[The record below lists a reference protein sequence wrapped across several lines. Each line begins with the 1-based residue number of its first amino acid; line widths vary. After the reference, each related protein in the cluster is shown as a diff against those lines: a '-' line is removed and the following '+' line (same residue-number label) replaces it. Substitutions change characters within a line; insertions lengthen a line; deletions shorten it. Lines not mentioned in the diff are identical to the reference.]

1 MRSFRIAGTMCLTAV
16 VAAGCIKAPGSSK
29 NTPPT
34 SSFTSVKMRVPTLIG
49 NKDVSGKLTGYSLQ
63 VKKTGGSCEFTDI
76 DRTESVGTDD
86 VKIDAKLKQECDY
99 SILLSFGK
107 ISTDGKKLDRV
118 YLTSDTYEGKPA
130 KPAIVKKEDLNGKTE
145 ITIRACVS
153 VTTIGAQD
161 LGVNAA
167 ECPSITDNSMNNT
180 QPSGQGTPTST
191 TLKLSK
197 SMTGTAEG
205 NQVLFSAEV
214 TSSSTTTKYCSIAVE
229 AFYEEP
235 TPKLVVLTENFVEIK
250 AGAKAAINETV
261 NFETGTLSGPLSFT
275 ELRVFEQCMDTR
287 PDATVKVSDLFTKC
301 YASRS
306 CPQVKL

>member
-1 MRSFRIAGTMCLTAV
+1 MRSLRIAGAMCVTAAM
-16 VAAGCIKAPGSSK
+16 AAGCIKTPGSS
-29 NTPPT
+29 NNNPQT

-76 DRTESVGTDD
+76 DRTEAVGSDD

-107 ISTDGKKLDRV
+107 ISADSQKLDKV
-118 YLTSDTYEGKPA
+118 YLTSDAYEGKPA
-130 KPAIVKKEDLNGKTE
+130 KPAIVKKEDLKGKTE

-153 VTTIGAQD
+153 VTAVGAQD

-167 ECPSITDNSMNNT
+167 ECPSITDNSINNP
-180 QPSGQGTPTST
+180 QPSGQATPTST
-191 TLKLSK
+191 ALKLSK
-197 SMTGTAEG
+197 TMTGTAEG
-205 NQVLFSAEV
+205 NQVIFSAEV
-214 TSSSTTTKYCSIAVE
+214 TSSSSATKFCGIAVE

-235 TPKLVVLTENFVEIK
+235 SPKLVVLTQNFVEIK
-250 AGAKAAINETV
+250 AGAKATINETV

-275 ELRVFEQCMDTR
+275 ELRVLEQCMDTK
-287 PDATVKVSDLFTKC
+287 PDATVKLGDLFSKC
-301 YASRS
+301 YTSKS
-306 CPQVKL
+306 CPQVKP

>member
-1 MRSFRIAGTMCLTAV
+1 MCLSAAI
-16 VAAGCIKAPGSSK
+16 AAGCIKTPGSSR
-29 NTPPT
+29 NNPQT

-76 DRTESVGTDD
+76 DRTEAVGTDD

-107 ISTDGKKLDRV
+107 IAVDGNKLDKI

-130 KPAIVKKEDLNGKTE
+130 KPATVKKEDLIGKTE

-153 VTTIGAQD
+153 VTAVGAQE

-167 ECPSITDNSMNNT
+167 ECPSIADNTINNT
-180 QPSGQGTPTST
+180 QPSGQTTPAST
-191 TLKLSK
+191 ALKLSK

-205 NQVLFSAEV
+205 NQVLFSSEV
-214 TSSSTTTKYCSIAVE
+214 TSSSTATKYCGIAVE

-235 TPKLVVLTENFVEIK
+235 TPKLVVLTQNFIEIK
-250 AGAKAAINETV
+250 AGAKASINETV

-275 ELRVFEQCMDTR
+275 ELRVLEQCVDTK
-287 PDATVKVSDLFTKC
+287 PDAAVKVGDLFTTC
-301 YASRS
+301 YASKS
-306 CPQVKL
+306 CPQVKP